1 MIFYLQ
7 DGYTARV
14 ALGTEM
20 DRRRDAW
27 IPSERTRQCLITN
40 ATAAPGTYFPER
52 DMLTM
57 PGVML
62 DEELVSYFTYTGC
75 FLIAVKKDCIHE
87 LIL

>member
-1 MIFYLQ
+1 MGSDI
-7 DGYTARV
+7 
-14 ALGTEM
+14 

-52 DMLTM
+52 EMLTM

-62 DEELVSYFTYTGC
+62 EEDLVRSRKSLVFSCVYTD
-75 FLIAVKKDCIHE
+75 IPV
-87 LIL
+87 